1 MPFACDPTSVFSH
14 AINEHLGVI
23 DSLRGQQSVLQK
35 IAEELAR
42 AIVSGHKVLWCGN
55 GGSAADSQHLAA
67 ELMGRFRAE
76 RRALASIALTTD
88 TSILT
93 AVGNDY
99 GFEKVFQRQVEALC
113 AEGDV
118 LVGIS
123 TSGSSSNVC
132 AAMKAAHQLGAVTI
146 AFTGEGGGS
155 IRSLADIALCV
166 RSKNT
171 ARIQEAHILCGHMI
185 CDWIERCVCER
196 KGESTRGVR
205 LDQR

>member
-1 MPFACDPTSVFSH
+1 MPFACDPTSVFGR
-14 AINEHLGVI
+14 AIDEHLAVI
-23 DSLRGQQSVLQK
+23 DLLKGQQSVLQK
-35 IAEELAR
+35 IAEEMAC

-76 RRALASIALTTD
+76 RSALASIALTTD

-99 GFEKVFQRQVEALC
+99 GYEKVFQRQVEALC
-113 AEGDV
+113 TRGDV

-123 TSGSSSNVC
+123 TSGSSRNVF
-132 AAMKAAHQLGAVTI
+132 AAVQAAQRLGVLAI

-155 IRSLADIALCV
+155 IGSLADIALCV
-166 RSKNT
+166 PSKDT

-196 KGESTRGVR
+196 QQGSAHGARV
-205 LDQR
+205 DQM

>member
-1 MPFACDPTSVFSH
+1 MPFASDPASVFGH
-14 AINEHLGVI
+14 AINEHLAVI
-23 DSLRGQQSVLQK
+23 DSLKGHQPVLQH
-35 IAEELAR
+35 IAEEMAH

-76 RRALASIALTTD
+76 RSALASIALTTD

-93 AVGNDY
+93 AVANDY
-99 GFEKVFQRQVEALC
+99 GYEKVFQRQVEALC
-113 AEGDV
+113 TKGDV

-123 TSGSSSNVC
+123 TSGSSRNVY
-132 AAMKAAHQLGAVTI
+132 AALQTAHRLGAVTI

-155 IRSLADIALCV
+155 IGPLADVALCV
-166 RSKNT
+166 PSKDT

-196 KGESTRGVR
+196 QQESTPGTR
-205 LDQR
+205 LDQV